1 MQWSLQNLP
10 CWRWLCKAE
19 VKDRHGSAL
28 DILDLLLEVMVELL
42 GYEAVL
48 EGFAVVCQRWYLAAA
63 CHALCF
69 RDRFET
75 WQRDTLIRL
84 DDLVSQ
90 ASEPPTEN
98 METLDWPFA
107 IAMEHAE
114 VELRITEFLA
124 SPPSVLLVTLLQ
136 YGHQLTSLL
145 QWIHLAEDNAGM
157 VSQTHQRQ
165 LLNAAVKELGR
176 RASQLATGGRE
187 ILEHLPDPGLP
198 SRWGQWFETAG
209 QEQGIS
215 EGYCERFVQQRGKV
229 SSLWERTRQNMQS
242 AIESYEVIFRI
253 SKELKRPDEAQSWSC
268 CGFLPGQGAE
278 ASCLGRI

>member
-10 CWRWLCKAE
+10 CWLGLCKRPE
-19 VKDRHGSAL
+19 VKAKAIDRDRSAL
-28 DILDLLLEVMVELL
+28 DILDLLLEAIVELL

-63 CHALCF
+63 CHPLCF

-75 WQRDTLIRL
+75 WQQDTLIRL

-114 VELRITEFLA
+114 VELRITKFLA

-136 YGHQLTSLL
+136 YGHQLTSFL
-145 QWIHLAEDNAGM
+145 QWIHLAEDNDGM
-157 VSQTHQRQ
+157 VSQTHQCQ

-176 RASQLATGGRE
+176 RASQLAAGG
-187 ILEHLPDPGLP
+187 
-198 SRWGQWFETAG
+198 
-209 QEQGIS
+209 
-215 EGYCERFVQQRGKV
+215 
-229 SSLWERTRQNMQS
+229 
-242 AIESYEVIFRI
+242 
-253 SKELKRPDEAQSWSC
+253 
-268 CGFLPGQGAE
+268 
-278 ASCLGRI
+278 